1 LENKTKRILELL
13 EDLKSGKEVCV
24 KSWAKKKGISER
36 SVQRYIKEI
45 SQFYEIELYK
55 TKQGCY
61 ELPQLDEIKKRSIDK
76 SELRDFEKFAHLVA
90 ALSPEFLKFLGVEE
104 KILRRIVDEKVY
116 YLKES
121 PIEELKSSEFLKVLK
136 SAIKYRKVLEIEY
149 ESDKTYNFEFKPY
162 KIVFSE
168 GNWYLTGMSNDK
180 INNGFK
186 FLRLNFIKN
195 IKETSKSFKKDREV
209 EDFIYNFQ
217 SLFSRFKV
225 VPFEVMVRVDKEVSR
240 FFKAKKFLSSQAII
254 DEDEKGLLIRYYVT
268 SDEEILFL
276 AKRWLPYMKILFP
289 SYLQEK
295 LQELAKK
302 ILTDTF

>member
-13 EDLKSGKEVCV
+13 EDLKSGKEICV
-24 KSWAKKKGISER
+24 KSWAKMKGISER

-55 TKQGCY
+55 TKKGCY
-61 ELPQLDEIKKRSIDK
+61 KLPQLDEIKKRSIDK

-121 PIEELKSSEFLKVLK
+121 PVEELKSSKFLKQLK

-149 ESDKTYNFEFKPY
+149 ESDKSYNFEFKPY

-168 GNWYLTGMSNDK
+168 GNWYLAGMSNDE

-186 FLRLNFIKN
+186 FLRLNFIKS
-195 IKETSKSFKKDREV
+195 IKETSKSFKKDKEV
-209 EDFIYNFQ
+209 ENFIYNFQ

-225 VPFEVMVRVDKEVSR
+225 KPFEVIVRVDKEVSR
-240 FFKAKKFLSSQAII
+240 FFKAKKFLSSQNII

-276 AKRWLPYMKILFP
+276 AKRWLPYMKIIYP

>member
-1 LENKTKRILELL
+1 MENKTKRILELL

-24 KSWAKKKGISER
+24 KSWAKKKGVSER

-55 TKQGCY
+55 TKKGCY
-61 ELPQLDEIKKRSIDK
+61 ELPQFDEIKKRSIDK
-76 SELRDFEKFAHLVA
+76 SELRDFEKFAHIVA
-90 ALSPEFLKFLGVEE
+90 AMSPEFLKFLGVEE

-121 PIEELKSSEFLKVLK
+121 PIEELKSSGFLKVLK

-168 GNWYLTGMSNDK
+168 GNWYLTGMSNDE

-195 IKETSKSFKKDREV
+195 IKETSKSFKKDKEV

-217 SLFSRFKV
+217 SLFSRFRV
-225 VPFEVMVRVDKEVSR
+225 LPFEVIVRVDKEVSR
-240 FFKAKKFLSSQAII
+240 YFKAKKFLSSQNII

-276 AKRWLPYMKILFP
+276 AKRWLPYMKILYP

>member
-1 LENKTKRILELL
+1 MENKTKRILELL
-13 EDLKSGKEVCV
+13 EDLKSGKEICV
-24 KSWAKKKGISER
+24 KSWAKMKGISER

-55 TKQGCY
+55 TKKGCY
-61 ELPQLDEIKKRSIDK
+61 KLPQLDEIKKRSIDK

-121 PIEELKSSEFLKVLK
+121 PVEELKSSKFLKQLK

-149 ESDKTYNFEFKPY
+149 ESDKSYNFEFKPY

-168 GNWYLTGMSNDK
+168 GNWYLAGMSNDE

-186 FLRLNFIKN
+186 FLRLNFIKS
-195 IKETSKSFKKDREV
+195 IKETSKSFKKDKEV
-209 EDFIYNFQ
+209 ENFIYNFQ

-225 VPFEVMVRVDKEVSR
+225 KPFEVIVRVDKEVSR
-240 FFKAKKFLSSQAII
+240 FFKAKKFLSSQNII

-276 AKRWLPYMKILFP
+276 AKRWLPYMKIIYP

-302 ILTDTF
+302 ILTDNF